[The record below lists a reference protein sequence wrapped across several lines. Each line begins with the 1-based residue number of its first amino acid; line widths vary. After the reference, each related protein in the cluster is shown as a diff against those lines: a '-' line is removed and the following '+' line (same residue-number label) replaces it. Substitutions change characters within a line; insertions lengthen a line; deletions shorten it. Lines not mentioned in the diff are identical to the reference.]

1 MIVLSKEQIIY
12 LHEELIKET
21 GGLQGLKDEGLLD
34 SALAA
39 PFQTFENQELFP
51 SICHK
56 AARLGFGLAS
66 NHAFIDG
73 NKRIGAHAM
82 LVFLELNSIHISYT
96 QEELSE
102 EKFLE
107 DLKNIKTDE
116 FNTSL
121 SEDAIRLSP
130 NLADGLSFNECVF
143 AMCCLFEMRGIYN
156 IKIAVNNSVPINYDQ
171 NLLYPEDLRALIVSE
186 ENKEDLRKV
195 MSVYNKHRFG
205 AITICSLDKENTKRI
220 HLTLFPEEI
229 YEDLMKSLPQFGDN
243 RLLVQFDNCS
253 REEIIIFLK
262 VWEIKFKEKMLS

>member
-130 NLADGLSFNECVF
+130 NFADGLSFNECVF
-143 AMCCLFEMRGIYN
+143 AMCCLFEIKGIYN
-156 IKIAVNNSVPINYDQ
+156 VKIAINNSVPISYEQ
-171 NLLYPEDLRALIVSE
+171 N
-186 ENKEDLRKV
+186 
-195 MSVYNKHRFG
+195 M
-205 AITICSLDKENTKRI
+205 
-220 HLTLFPEEI
+220 LFPED
-229 YEDLMKSLPQFGDN
+229 YYDDLMKGLPSLGEN
-243 RLLVQFDNCS
+243 RLIVQFTNC
-253 REEIIIFLK
+253 RKIEVMVFLK
-262 VWEIKFKEKMLS
+262 IWETQCKARMAS